1 MEITPFMIYLI
12 GIVDN
17 VHIMGV
23 LVAAISGL
31 VAIFT
36 TVGWLCVAEDEPKVS
51 MSCFKVARIS
61 WIVIP
66 VSIVLATMTPSSKT
80 AAAMFVIPA
89 IANNEN
95 VKKVASGIYDLA
107 VEWMEELK
115 PKSSKQT
122 TTKTTNNKE

>member
-1 MEITPFMIYLI
+1 
-12 GIVDN
+12 
-17 VHIMGV
+17 
-23 LVAAISGL
+23 
-31 VAIFT
+31 
-36 TVGWLCVAEDEPKVS
+36 
-51 MSCFKVARIS
+51 
-61 WIVIP
+61 
-66 VSIVLATMTPSSKT
+66 MTPSSKT